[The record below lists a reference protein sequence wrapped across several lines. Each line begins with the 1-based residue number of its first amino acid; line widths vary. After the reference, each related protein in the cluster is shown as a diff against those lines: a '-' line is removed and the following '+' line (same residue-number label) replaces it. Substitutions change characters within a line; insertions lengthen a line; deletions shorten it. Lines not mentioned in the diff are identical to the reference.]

1 MKRGQLEP
9 DKAAEIFGS
18 HLDAPLLL
26 TEPSRASILETALS
40 YDATVYDAVY
50 LSLSLELGEPLLT
63 AERSSTL
70 WIKKLGKLAE
80 CIG

>member
-26 TEPSRASILETALS
+26 TEPSRASILEAALS
-40 YDATVYDAVY
+40 YGAIVYDAVY

-63 AERSSTL
+63 AERSSWPSL
-70 WIKKLGKLAE
+70 KKMGRLAA
-80 CIG
+80 CMG